1 MSIEKF
7 SAIVIATAIAILSG
21 CGDSGY
27 SGPTVSAGSAT
38 TLGVQAVDA
47 NTQEPIT
54 NATLTITSGADKFD
68 GDGTENTGVA
78 AIASFTVKEGNDP
91 TSESIAV
98 SVKASANGY
107 LDSNQSTTI
116 TTTGAIDLQVALV
129 STDGS
134 SLPTGVGVE
143 SQSFTSSDGTPSSTI
158 TAEAA
163 STNNAGG
170 EEKSSIEIGESVEMR
185 DANGNLVTGDITAT
199 VAYYDANSTEAL
211 EAFPGGFTVAV
222 ENASAA
228 QTNNDANTTGEIGS
242 DNELTFISGGF
253 TAVEIK
259 NDTGDKVKNFSAPVP
274 ITFTISE
281 DTVNPDT
288 GTTVAVNEELP
299 IWSFDADT
307 GKWTYEGQ
315 GRVEENGDTT
325 DGLLQVT
332 YEVNHLSYWNL
343 DWYRSGTR
351 RCTGRIN
358 VYDNTTGADYPGRLK
373 VRIANTS
380 GNSKTIYYTGDG
392 FIQLYNLL
400 DDIETTATFI
410 DVSTDDVLGS
420 IGNGLRDLCG
430 QTHSIR
436 LTPPASITRTNLTVQ
451 TVTYCSN
458 DSSVADTVVPS
469 VYVYLAQQSPNWSYV
484 GRGYTNSSGEQVFN
498 NLVTSS
504 SRGNHQ
510 YTLKAYDRI
519 NSTWRLATNQVFS
532 GDADTYQ
539 FRFPQTCDVT
549 TGSTGSTGAEG
560 GGN

>member
-288 GTTVAVNEELP
+288 GTTVAVNQELP

-358 VYDNTTGADYPGRLK
+358 VYDRTTGLAYPYRLK
-373 VRIANTS
+373 VQIANAS
-380 GNSKTIYYTGDG
+380 GNSRTVYYTGDG
-392 FIQLYNLL
+392 FIHLNNLL
-400 DDIETTATFI
+400 RGVSTTATFI
-410 DVSTDDVLGS
+410 DMSTNQPLDGVDQVSIDCGD
-420 IGNGLRDLCG
+420 GNEV
-430 QTHSIR
+430 R
-436 LTPPASITRTNLTVQ
+436 LPPLVQEETNLTVQ